1 MLLCARLT
9 ARNRSYFP
17 VLISGRI
24 MWSNYKVKR
33 YRAGYAALTYWGVIE
48 TIVQSAAIY
57 SAALI
62 SLLSTYLAG
71 SNAQYICLDSLQPL
85 IVSPFALLAVR
96 ADGVRMLS

>member
-1 MLLCARLT
+1 
-9 ARNRSYFP
+9 
-17 VLISGRI
+17 

>member
-1 MLLCARLT
+1 MLLCAKLT

-62 SLLSTYLAG
+62 SLLTTSSPSPTRSTSA
-71 SNAQYICLDSLQPL
+71 AT
-85 IVSPFALLAVR
+85 
-96 ADGVRMLS
+96 LSTHACPSYD

>member
-1 MLLCARLT
+1 
-9 ARNRSYFP
+9 
-17 VLISGRI
+17 
-24 MWSNYKVKR
+24 MWSNYKVKG
-33 YRAGYAALTYWGVIE
+33 YRAGYAALTHWGVIE

-85 IVSPFALLAVR
+85 IVGPSSLLAACCSAR
-96 ADGVRMLS
+96 ITDADNDLAGRSFYVDHHSCRP